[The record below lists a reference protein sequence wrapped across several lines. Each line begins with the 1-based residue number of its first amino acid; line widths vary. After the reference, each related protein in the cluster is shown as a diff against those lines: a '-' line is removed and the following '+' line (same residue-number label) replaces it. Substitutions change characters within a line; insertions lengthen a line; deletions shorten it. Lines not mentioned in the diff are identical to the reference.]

1 MGGSACAILAGR
13 RKKKPLE
20 KMYDLA
26 VQELSATPGARYSC
40 IADAATRS
48 ILAERGDGDVDP
60 AAVLGWG
67 GSVTAGLAGADEPE
81 VLDDLIVTARRSYHL
96 VRWARSSARRP
107 LLVYVC
113 LERSRANLALAR
125 RALAVVVADRLDTA
139 PTSGDPVP
147 GWIPQPGPAPP
158 APPVPRALPG
168 PRHGAGPAAPA
179 APVAPAAPAA
189 LPLPRR
195 RPAPV
200 QAAAPAPPAPST
212 GPRWAHDVGTMRRLV
227 AGLQALG

>member
-20 KMYDLA
+20 EMYDLA
-26 VQELSATPGARYSC
+26 VQELSTTPGARYSC
-40 IADAATRS
+40 IADAASRS

-67 GSVTAGLAGADEPE
+67 GSVTAGLAGADDPE

-96 VRWARSSARRP
+96 VRWARISARRP
-107 LLVYVC
+107 VLVYVC
-113 LERSRANLALAR
+113 LDRSRSNLALAR

-139 PTSGDPVP
+139 PNSADSVP

-158 APPVPRALPG
+158 APPVPRTLPG
-168 PRHGAGPAAPA
+168 PRHGAEPAAP
-179 APVAPAAPAA
+179 PAA

-227 AGLQALG
+227 AGLQALGKGS